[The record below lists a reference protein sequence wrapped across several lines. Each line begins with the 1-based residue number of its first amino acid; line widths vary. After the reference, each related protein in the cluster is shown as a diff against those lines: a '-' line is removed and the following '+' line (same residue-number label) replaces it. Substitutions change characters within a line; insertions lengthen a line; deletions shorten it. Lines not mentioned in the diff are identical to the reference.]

1 MLMKYGFSSLALFMN
16 SFEMMLDQAT
26 EDGFQ
31 CMEILCEGPYWP
43 RNVLTDCSGLEVF
56 QSYDIDI
63 FLHAPTVDLNPAS
76 INPGIREETKRQMEE
91 TVDMAVEI
99 GAKAIT
105 THPGMIRRLEERV
118 RLMALDFA
126 VENLTEC
133 SDYAD
138 SRGICFSIE
147 NMPNKYAYLCNNAC
161 EHNFIVNECGCKATV
176 DMGHANT
183 TEDPSAFLSINNTIY
198 YHLSDNNGQK
208 DQHLALGDGSLD
220 LNLIKDIKVGIIEL
234 NSYESV
240 LKSKKVLN
248 QLNGY

>member
-1 MLMKYGFSSLALFMN
+1 MIMKYGFSSLALFMN
-16 SFEMMLDQAT
+16 SFEMMLDHAT
-26 EDGFQ
+26 NDGFQ

-43 RNVLTDCSGLEVF
+43 RNVLKECEGLEVF

-76 INPGIREETKRQMEE
+76 INPGIREETIRQMEE

-118 RLMALDFA
+118 RMMAIDFA
-126 VENLTEC
+126 VESLTEC
-133 SDYAD
+133 SDYANG
-138 SRGICFSIE
+138 RGICFSIE
-147 NMPNKYAYLCNNAC
+147 NMPNKYAYLCNNAA
-161 EHNFIVNECGCKATV
+161 EHDSMVRECGCKATV

-183 TEDPSAFLSINNTIY
+183 TDDPSTFLKVKDTVY

-208 DQHLALGDGSLD
+208 DQHLPLGDGSLD
-220 LNLIKDIKVGIIEL
+220 LNLIKDIKIGIIEL

-240 LKSKKVLN
+240 LKSKNTLKK
-248 QLNGY
+248 LNGN